1 MKFKFL
7 LLLQNCN
14 AGSLSITVS
23 KYLSS
28 AHGGDVDGFNCF
40 KLSIDGF

>member
-1 MKFKFL
+1 MNTGLNRIMVL
-7 LLLQNCN
+7 LLLPNCN

-28 AHGGDVDGFNCF
+28 AHGGDVDGFN
-40 KLSIDGF
+40 